1 MGKPLR
7 KVKVRWSNNF
17 AYAIGLI
24 SSDGNLSADGRHI
37 YFVSID
43 LALVENLKNALKINT
58 EIFKHRRGGE
68 KEKKYY
74 VLSFGDVKFCR
85 FLNDIGIHPA
95 KSKTIKEVIIPPA
108 YFSGFLRG
116 LFDGDGTFYTFWDKR
131 WPNSFGYK
139 ISFAS
144 ASKTFVLWLK
154 DRLTKE
160 FQVKGFIRP
169 GDGVFNL
176 NYVKGDSRKLFSAMY
191 PSRLNKVLF
200 LERKYNKIK
209 LALEQDKKKPR

>member
-1 MGKPLR
+1 MGKPMK
-7 KVKVRWSNNF
+7 KVKARWSNNF

-24 SSDGNLSADGRHI
+24 ASDGNLSADGRHI
-37 YFVSID
+37 YFVSVD
-43 LALVENLKNALKINT
+43 LALVENLKNALKIDT
-58 EIFKHRRGGE
+58 EIFKHHRGGE

-95 KSKTIKEVIIPPA
+95 KSKTIKEVAIPSA

-154 DRLTKE
+154 EKLTEK

-176 NYVKGDSRKLFSAMY
+176 NYVKGDSRKLFSIMY
-191 PSRLNKVLF
+191 PARLERALF

-209 LALEQDKKKPR
+209 LALEQDKKPR